1 MVKPFEDAAL
11 SVQPGE
17 IVPNVVETD
26 FGYHIIKLEKKTE
39 SKDAS
44 GNPSQTYDV
53 RHILI
58 ATTYK
63 DPENPTAR
71 DMPVKEYVRQKIETD
86 REKEIVDNIVA
97 SSGVTV
103 AEDFDI
109 PKVTDEQIQEMMKKQ
124 QPGMMSNP
132 GADSDAE
139 SPAEK
144 SDSKKAPK
152 KSK

>member
-11 SVQPGE
+11 ALGPGQ
-17 IVPNVVETD
+17 ISPNVVETD
-26 FGYHIIKLEKKTE
+26 FGYHIIKLEKKSE

-63 DPENPTAR
+63 DPDNPMAR
-71 DMPVKEYVRQKIETD
+71 DMPVKEYVRQKLETD

-97 SSGVTV
+97 NSGVTV

-109 PKVTDEQIQEMMKKQ
+109 PQVTDEQIQEMMKKQ

-132 GADSDAE
+132 DADEDADA
-139 SPAEK
+139 PAEK
-144 SDSKKAPK
+144 ADQKKAPK